1 MTARPVAALAGA
13 LALWLCASGAARP
26 APVHVPAPPP
36 LRVNAGTPAGAPV
49 GPARLPAGLD
59 DDFDALL
66 HADVRGGAPDWEVLR
81 RLDLPR
87 LEAYLDRLAR
97 VDERALPAA
106 ERTAFRINLYNAAFL
121 RLATPLSNGPWPP
134 SRGDFAILRESAVR
148 RPWGA
153 ISLDSLQRL
162 VRADSRDTRVLVA
175 LWCGAR
181 SCPPL
186 APGAY
191 RGADLDAMLAAR
203 MRAFVRDPAF
213 NRVDRGR
220 RTLRLSR
227 VFDWYA
233 ADFGGPA
240 GVSAAVGYAAGEDVR
255 GWTVTF
261 QDYDWRLAAA
271 RAR

>member
-1 MTARPVAALAGA
+1 V
-13 LALWLCASGAARP
+13 
-26 APVHVPAPPP
+26 
-36 LRVNAGTPAGAPV
+36 
-49 GPARLPAGLD
+49 PARLPEGLD
-59 DDFDALL
+59 DDYDALL
-66 HADVRGGAPDWEVLR
+66 RADVREGAPDWEVLR

-97 VDERALPAA
+97 IDERALPPA

-134 SRGDFAILRESAVR
+134 ARGDLAILCVPAVP

-162 VRADSRDTRVLVA
+162 LRAEAHDPRVLVA

-186 APGAY
+186 APGAF
-191 RGADLDAMLAAR
+191 RGDGLDAALAAR
-203 MRAFVRDPAF
+203 MRAFLRDPAF
-213 NRVDRGR
+213 NRVDRGG

-227 VFDWYA
+227 LFDWYA

-240 GVSAAVGYAAGEDVR
+240 GVLAAVGYATGEDVR
-255 GWTVTF
+255 GWKVTF
-261 QDYDWRLAAA
+261 QDYDWNLATA
-271 RAR
+271 RRR